1 MTATPKTH
9 YQVLE
14 ISQDAKL
21 IDIKKAYRRLALKHH
36 PDRNGGSIEATE
48 LFKNISEA
56 YTVLSNPASRAEYDL
71 SLKYPSNTTFS
82 PNQSSAYNATR
93 TNAPSPRG
101 VADPFRQFDDLFQND
116 PFFHG
121 AFQDMD
127 DAFAKRFESASTS
140 TEFDHRD
147 DMATTHED
155 VGPISFCGV
164 PISPIKGSKRGGGR
178 ANRDSPST
186 QKKSNGKSNNGNWGL
201 WLMNKLG
208 IEVEVTS
215 YSHDANGG
223 VQTSSYSSKPS
234 GEYTNK
240 STRTYIENGKRVT
253 AMSMEKDGNKIED
266 KFIGGELVERRIN
279 GVLEETS
286 RVAAA

>member
-1 MTATPKTH
+1 
-9 YQVLE
+9 
-14 ISQDAKL
+14 
-21 IDIKKAYRRLALKHH
+21 
-36 PDRNGGSIEATE
+36 
-48 LFKNISEA
+48 
-56 YTVLSNPASRAEYDL
+56 
-71 SLKYPSNTTFS
+71 
-82 PNQSSAYNATR
+82 
-93 TNAPSPRG
+93 
-101 VADPFRQFDDLFQND
+101 
-116 PFFHG
+116 
-121 AFQDMD
+121 MD
-127 DAFAKRFESASTS
+127 DAFAKRFETASKS
-140 TEFDHRD
+140 PEFDHRD
-147 DMATTHED
+147 DTSTTHED

-164 PISPIKGSKRGGGR
+164 PISPIKGAGAKRHFPSSK
-178 ANRDSPST
+178 
-186 QKKSNGKSNNGNWGL
+186 KKNNGKINYGNWGL

-279 GVLEETS
+279 GVLEETP
-286 RVAAA
+286 RVAAT